1 MSYEHVLLENN
12 ALTCVFDFTIS
23 WQRRRAWNLII
34 STRKRNGRC
43 DCLNALEDRL
53 NRCKNSCV
61 HLFQVKPTYM
71 YILCVQFTSV
81 SSWSCTFKDYTILL
95 ANSYFMCSK
104 LWYNWMI
111 KHIFY
116 IILHTKKFKIVKKCF
131 VIVQTIFRIVQ
142 TKFLIVQSNLF
153 TFSRRSR
160 VETSTINALTV

>member
-1 MSYEHVLLENN
+1 
-12 ALTCVFDFTIS
+12 
-23 WQRRRAWNLII
+23 
-34 STRKRNGRC
+34 
-43 DCLNALEDRL
+43 
-53 NRCKNSCV
+53 
-61 HLFQVKPTYM
+61 
-71 YILCVQFTSV
+71 
-81 SSWSCTFKDYTILL
+81 
-95 ANSYFMCSK
+95 
-104 LWYNWMI
+104 MI